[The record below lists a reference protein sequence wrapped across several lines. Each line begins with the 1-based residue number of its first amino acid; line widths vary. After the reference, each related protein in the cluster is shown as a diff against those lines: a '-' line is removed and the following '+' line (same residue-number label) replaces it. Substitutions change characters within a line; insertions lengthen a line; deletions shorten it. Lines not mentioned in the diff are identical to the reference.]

1 MTSRFAR
8 TLSAAALAL
17 FAGRAGSSAQAS
29 RAVPVEGRSVRFA
42 GSANVRD
49 LPAASPDQNPTLP
62 AEWIRDN
69 DRLPRAEGPF
79 PEGDR
84 PDPTLRQAL
93 AAPLSP
99 AMPGPTGSFAGI
111 SADEAAAV
119 GGRFAPPDTVGDVG
133 PNHYV
138 QAVNTVLRVYDKSG
152 APLTPLVSLG
162 TFFGPL
168 GTNCSGQFGDPIVL
182 YDPLADRWLISQF
195 GLPHGFQPPF
205 HQCVAISQTSDPTGS
220 FYLYDFLMPN
230 KVNDYPH
237 FGVWPDGYYMS
248 DNQFTI
254 GGGSFAGAG
263 LLAFDRSKMLV
274 GDPTAGYIYFDYFPT
289 DPNAGGLLP
298 SDLDGLTPPPPGTP
312 NILLGVPLRRLRRP
326 ERRAAPLRV
335 PRRLREPRQLD
346 ADRPAGPRRRAVRRA
361 LSERPQRHRGAA
373 SRDGE
378 RRRGRGRRP
387 HDASGRVT
395 ARSRA
400 AFSRSSSTGRSTSAA
415 STRSA
420 RGPTSPECDSRSCGA
435 TPRRER

>member
-93 AAPLSP
+93 AAPLPP

-168 GTNCSGQFGDPIVL
+168 GTELQRSVRRSDRPLRPAGR
-182 YDPLADRWLISQF
+182 PLAHQPVRPSPRISAALPSVRRDLADVRPDRQLLSVR
-195 GLPHGFQPPF
+195 LPDAEQGQRLSAFRRLARRLLHVGQPVHDRRRF
-205 HQCVAISQTSDPTGS
+205 VRGS
-220 FYLYDFLMPN
+220 RAA
-230 KVNDYPH
+230 
-237 FGVWPDGYYMS
+237 GVRPLEDARRRPDG
-248 DNQFTI
+248 
-254 GGGSFAGAG
+254 G
-263 LLAFDRSKMLV
+263 LHLLRLFPDRPERRRPAAERPRRA
-274 GDPTAGYIYFDYFPT
+274 DAAAARDAEHFFR
-289 DPNAGGLLP
+289 
-298 SDLDGLTPPPPGTP
+298 
-312 NILLGVPLRRLRRP
+312 VPLRRLRRP
-326 ERRAAPLRV
+326 ERRAAPLPV
-335 PRRLREPRQLD
+335 SRRLREPRQLD
-346 ADRPAGPRRRAVRRA
+346 ADRPAGPGRRAVRRA

-373 SRDGE
+373 SRD
-378 RRRGRGRRP
+378 R
-387 HDASGRVT
+387 
-395 ARSRA
+395 
-400 AFSRSSSTGRSTSAA
+400 
-415 STRSA
+415 
-420 RGPTSPECDSRSCGA
+420 
-435 TPRRER
+435 